1 MRILNVFSPI
11 GIRGLAIISIALIV
25 IVSFGLF
32 FYIQGITEQS
42 IRDNLFEQQRKRQ
55 MDSTQIISNHIGSDL
70 ELVIAMMDGLAN
82 SLYLQQGQ
90 FYDNEA
96 KELIGKK
103 YDDFNKVINRLFVL
117 DENDIVAASFA
128 PRGLENLAG
137 KDLSLREWVRETRNS
152 LHPVFSAGY
161 ENQGIY
167 RVFIT
172 YPVIQKGTEQYL
184 GMIGLSVPTIPFFAQ
199 YNKNLETQNSS
210 VNNQF
215 LVAFDRRG
223 IILANDVDQKLVGH
237 DFFGDNVQ
245 MFINHNTELNRLTK
259 SLLSGDA
266 GYAVYDYG
274 RGERLTTQQ
283 PVFVNGKP
291 ELFIQMVSPTTQLYS
306 EIQEAISL
314 EQVKM
319 FSLLVGT
326 IAAITVFVI
335 FLVKWNSTLENEAKK
350 KAQQLYESE
359 RKARELENSYDA
371 VKQYLDEVLDELHR
385 KPVHSQGY

>member
-1 MRILNVFSPI
+1 
-11 GIRGLAIISIALIV
+11 
-25 IVSFGLF
+25 
-32 FYIQGITEQS
+32 
-42 IRDNLFEQQRKRQ
+42 
-55 MDSTQIISNHIGSDL
+55 
-70 ELVIAMMDGLAN
+70 
-82 SLYLQQGQ
+82 
-90 FYDNEA
+90 
-96 KELIGKK
+96 
-103 YDDFNKVINRLFVL
+103 
-117 DENDIVAASFA
+117 
-128 PRGLENLAG
+128 LENLAG

-184 GMIGLSVPTIPFFAQ
+184 GMIGLSVPTIPSFAQ
-199 YNKNLETQNSS
+199 YNKNLETKNSN

-215 LVAFDRRG
+215 LVAFDGRG
-223 IILANDVDQKLVGH
+223 ILANDVDKKLVGH
-237 DFFGDNVQ
+237 DFFGENVQ

-371 VKQYLDEVLDELHR
+371 VKQYLDEVLEELHR

>member
-1 MRILNVFSPI
+1 MRILNLLSLI
-11 GIRGLAIISIALIV
+11 GIRGVAIISIALIV
-25 IVSFGLF
+25 IVSIGLF
-32 FYIQGITEQS
+32 FYIQAITEQS

-55 MDSTQIISNHIGSDL
+55 MDSTQIISNHISSDL

-90 FYDNEA
+90 FYNNET

-103 YDDFNKVINRLFVL
+103 YNDYNKTINRLFVL
-117 DENDIVAASFA
+117 DENDTVAASFA
-128 PRGLENLAG
+128 PRSLENLAG
-137 KDLSLREWVRETRNS
+137 KDLSLREWVRETRKS
-152 LHPVFSAGY
+152 LQPVFSAGY

-172 YPVIQKGTEQYL
+172 YPIIQKGTEQYL
-184 GMIGLSVPTIPFFAQ
+184 GMIGLSVPTIPFFAE
-199 YNKNLETQNSS
+199 YNENEMQNSS
-210 VNNQF
+210 INNQF
-215 LVAFDRRG
+215 LVVFDRRG

-237 DFFGDNVQ
+237 DFFGENVQ
-245 MFINHNTELNRLTK
+245 TFINHNTQLNRLTQN
-259 SLLSGDA
+259 LLSGNA

-283 PVFVNGKP
+283 PVFVNGNP
-291 ELFIQMVSPTTQLYS
+291 ELFIQIVSPTTQLYS

-326 IAAITVFVI
+326 IAAITVFVV
-335 FLVKWNSTLENEAKK
+335 FLVKWNKTLENEAKK

-359 RKARELENSYDA
+359 RKARELESSHDA
-371 VKQYLDEVLDELHR
+371 MKQYLDQVLKELNR
-385 KPVHSQGY
+385 KPVHSQGN

>member
-1 MRILNVFSPI
+1 M
-11 GIRGLAIISIALIV
+11 
-25 IVSFGLF
+25 
-32 FYIQGITEQS
+32 
-42 IRDNLFEQQRKRQ
+42 
-55 MDSTQIISNHIGSDL
+55 
-70 ELVIAMMDGLAN
+70 
-82 SLYLQQGQ
+82 
-90 FYDNEA
+90 
-96 KELIGKK
+96 
-103 YDDFNKVINRLFVL
+103 
-117 DENDIVAASFA
+117 
-128 PRGLENLAG
+128 
-137 KDLSLREWVRETRNS
+137 
-152 LHPVFSAGY
+152 
-161 ENQGIY
+161 
-167 RVFIT
+167 
-172 YPVIQKGTEQYL
+172 
-184 GMIGLSVPTIPFFAQ
+184 
-199 YNKNLETQNSS
+199 
-210 VNNQF
+210 
-215 LVAFDRRG
+215 VAFDRRG

-237 DFFGDNVQ
+237 DFFGENVQ

-283 PVFVNGKP
+283 PV
-291 ELFIQMVSPTTQLYS
+291 SSTTQLYS

-371 VKQYLDEVLDELHR
+371 VKQYLDEVLEKLHR